1 MGMPHLAV
9 SAQHT
14 AGSPLC
20 RTMAPD
26 DAHKGVADHPEPAP
40 SLPAMVATAP
50 AHEIEVSSQGMPSAR
65 QTRRRRVVA
74 EWLFQR
80 VRMTIIHN
88 LHQGEHLVR
97 AEARGSNVNRLRAP
111 T

>member
-1 MGMPHLAV
+1 MLVP
-9 SAQHT
+9 S
-14 AGSPLC
+14 
-20 RTMAPD
+20 
-26 DAHKGVADHPEPAP
+26 PAP
-40 SLPAMVATAP
+40 
-50 AHEIEVSSQGMPSAR
+50 EIGVRSQGMPSAR